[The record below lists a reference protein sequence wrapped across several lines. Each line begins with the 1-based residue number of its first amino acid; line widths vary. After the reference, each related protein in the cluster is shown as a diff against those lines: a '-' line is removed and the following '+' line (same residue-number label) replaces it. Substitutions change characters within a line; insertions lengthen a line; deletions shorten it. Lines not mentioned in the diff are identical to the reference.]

1 MPETVAAKELKKEL
15 RVVTDVVC
23 PFCGVSCDDLDV
35 HIEDGKIKDV
45 KNACV
50 LGKDTFMHYREG
62 WASPRIKGKPATI
75 DECIDAAAEILA
87 KAKYPLIY
95 GLDSTELNAQRK
107 AIELADLIGANIDHT
122 SSVCHAPSLQ
132 AVQTVGISACTV
144 GEVRNRAD
152 LVIFW
157 GCNPAEAHPRH
168 PTRYSVTPKGLFT
181 PKGKKDRM
189 VINVDVRP
197 TPTTRIADAFIQIKP
212 NSDYEVFSVLRAMLK
227 GHKPVPDPDRGVDQ
241 REVGGVAIEEW
252 EALLEKMKSCKFG
265 IVYWGMGLTM
275 TRGKYL
281 NLVALLTL
289 IQDLNRFTKF
299 LGGPMRGH
307 GNVVGMA
314 QVLTWQ
320 TGYPFAVNMS
330 RGYPR
335 YNPGEYSVADLLAR
349 GEVDAALIIAGDAIG
364 NFPAKMAEHL
374 RSIPMIAIDP
384 KESET
389 TKVATVVIPT
399 AQAGVATGGMTY
411 RMDHIPMVMKKV
423 VDSPYP
429 SDAEVLEQIIA
440 KLVPVCCKQG
450 VGVMRNSGAGAPS
463 AGGRARG

>member
-1 MPETVAAKELKKEL
+1 MAEAAAVKGVKDAKDVTVVEG
-15 RVVTDVVC
+15 VTC
-23 PFCGVSCDDLDV
+23 PFCGVCCDDLEV
-35 HIEDGKIKDV
+35 HVVDGKIKDV

-50 LGKDTFMHYREG
+50 LGKDTFMHHLEG
-62 WASPRIKGKPATI
+62 WAKPTIKGKPATI

-132 AVQTVGISACTV
+132 AVQTVGISSCTV
-144 GEVRNRAD
+144 GEVKNRAD

-168 PTRYSVTPKGLFT
+168 ASRYSVTAKGLFT
-181 PKGKKDRM
+181 TKGKKDRM

-197 TPTTRIADAFIQIKP
+197 TPTTRMADAFIQIKP
-212 NSDYEVFSVLRAMLK
+212 NSDYEVFSALRAMLR
-227 GHKPVPDPDRGVDQ
+227 GHELDCV
-241 REVGGVAIEEW
+241 EVGGVAIDEW
-252 EALLEKMKSCKFG
+252 KTLLEKMKSSKFG
-265 IVYWGMGLTM
+265 ILYWGMGLTM
-275 TRGKYL
+275 SRGKYL
-281 NLVALLTL
+281 NVVALLTL
-289 IQDLNRFTKF
+289 IQELNRCTKF
-299 LGGPMRGH
+299 LSAPMRGH

-314 QVLTWQ
+314 QVLSWQ

-335 YNPGEYSVADLLAR
+335 FNPGEYSVADLLANK
-349 GEVDAALIIAGDAIG
+349 EVDAALIVAGDAIG
-364 NFPAKMAEHL
+364 NFPAKTAEHL
-374 RSIPMIAIDP
+374 QSIPMIAIDP

-399 AQAGVATGGMTY
+399 AQAGIAAGGMLY
-411 RMDHIPMVMKKV
+411 RMDHIPLVMKKV

-429 SDAEVLEQIIA
+429 SDREVLDRIIA
-440 KLVPVCCKQG
+440 KVSAMKNG
-450 VGVMRNSGAGAPS
+450 GKGAPKP
-463 AGGRARG
+463 AVKGGG

>member
-1 MPETVAAKELKKEL
+1 MAETAKELT
-15 RVVTDVVC
+15 VVTGVTC
-23 PFCGVSCDDLDV
+23 PFCGVTCDDLEV
-35 HIEDGKIKDV
+35 HVENGKIKAV

-50 LGKDTFMHYREG
+50 LGKDTFMHHLEG
-62 WASPRIKGKPATI
+62 LATPRIRGKPATV
-75 DECIDAAAEILA
+75 DECIDEAAKILA
-87 KAKYPLIY
+87 SARYPLIY
-95 GLDSTELNAQRK
+95 GLDSTELGAQRK

-132 AVQTVGISACTV
+132 AVQTVGISSCTV
-144 GEVRNRAD
+144 GEVKNRAD

-168 PTRYSVTPKGLFT
+168 PTRYSVTAKGLFT

-197 TPTTRIADAFIQIKP
+197 TPTARMADAFIQIKP
-212 NSDYEVFSVLRAMLK
+212 NSDYEVFSALRALLR
-227 GHKPVPDPDRGVDQ
+227 GHELDSS
-241 REVGGVAIEEW
+241 EVGGVAIDEW
-252 EALLEKMKSCKFG
+252 KTLLEKMKSSKFG
-265 IVYWGMGLTM
+265 ILYWGMGLTM
-275 TRGKYL
+275 SRGKYL
-281 NLVALLTL
+281 NVVALLTL
-289 IQDLNRFTKF
+289 TQELNRFTKF
-299 LGGPMRGH
+299 LAAPMRGH

-335 YNPGEYSVADLLAR
+335 FNPGEYSVADLLANR
-349 GEVDAALIIAGDAIG
+349 EVDAALILAADAVG
-364 NFPAKMAEHL
+364 NFPAGMAEHL
-374 RSIPMIAIDP
+374 KSIPMIAVDP

-399 AQAGVATGGMTY
+399 AQAGVAAGGVAY
-411 RMDHIPMVMKKV
+411 RMDHIPFVMKKV

-429 SDAEVLEQIIA
+429 SDREVLERIIA
-440 KLVPVCCKQG
+440 KV
-450 VGVMRNSGAGAPS
+450 SGMKNDGNGAPK
-463 AGGRARG
+463 